1 MATTEPTHPDDHPE
15 MVDVQID
22 DADTVVIIDTDDE
35 PALESSLLARVG
47 AEVVGTFA
55 LVLVTLATLLYAQ
68 LTGPG
73 ALGMALGAGLVLAA
87 ATAALGHVSGGH
99 FNPAVSLGAA
109 IAGRLSWLDMPVYWL
124 SQLLGGIAAAAL
136 LFFTVPADLPS
147 LLGQES
153 ARAFVGTTANGF
165 DTNSALSTLS
175 GGQIAFDLR
184 AALLLELF
192 AAAVFVALVLGATS
206 RRSPRSV
213 APLAIGLG
221 YAALLA
227 VVAPVTNGGLNPAR
241 STAAALFGERVDL
254 TQLWLFWLAPLL
266 GAAIAGLIYLAN
278 ALAREDEVTMDD
290 HAAFGA
296 ADDADRVGS
305 DVPPPPPVATTG
317 DEDDEIKL

>member
-35 PALESSLLARVG
+35 PQLQSSLLARVG

-55 LVLVTLATLLYAQ
+55 LVLVTLAALLYAP
-68 LTGPG
+68 LSGLGTI
-73 ALGMALGAGLVLAA
+73 GMALGAGLVLAA
-87 ATAALGHVSGGH
+87 GTAALGHVSGGH

-136 LFFTVPADLPS
+136 LFFTVPSDLPS

-153 ARAFVGTTANGF
+153 VRTFVGTTANGF
-165 DTNSALSTLS
+165 DTNSPLSTLS
-175 GGQIAFDLR
+175 GGQVGFDLR

-192 AAAVFVALVLGATS
+192 AAAVFVAVVLGATS
-206 RRSPRSV
+206 RRSPRSA
-213 APLAIGLG
+213 APVAIGLG
-221 YAALLA
+221 YAALLT
-227 VVAPVTNGGLNPAR
+227 VLAPVTNGGLNPAR
-241 STAAALFGERVDL
+241 STAAALFGERADL

-296 ADDADRVGS
+296 DTDGDRLGS
-305 DVPPPPPVATTG
+305 DVPPPPPVAATG